1 MFHYAWKML
10 LIYAAISGSVYLL
23 VNYFGFKTAALPFL
37 PISLI
42 GMVVAFFLGFKNNS
56 SYGRLWEA
64 QQIWGR
70 IVNNS
75 RNWASMVLHQI
86 RNQLPENSLRE
97 SEFHRIRKE
106 LIYRQIAF
114 ANALRYQLRMS
125 NTRSKSDTAR
135 KLVTLSHPE
144 AEKSVRKEL
153 IPFLDE
159 SEISFLETKTN
170 PAAHILNLQYSRL
183 TELHDLGILDP
194 TAKLEMARV
203 IAENYQ
209 CQGECESIKLFPLPR
224 QYSYFSKVFVWI
236 FILLLPFGLLSEF
249 EKAGDTLVWLMIPAH
264 ILISWVFMVTEQI
277 GDDSE
282 NPFENAINDIP
293 MTAICRNI
301 EIDLREFLGE
311 TELPSKLE
319 PINDILL

>member
-10 LIYAAISGSVYLL
+10 LIYASISGSVYLL
-23 VNYFGFKTAALPFL
+23 VKCFGFETAGLPFL

-56 SYGRLWEA
+56 SYDRLWEA
-64 QQIWGR
+64 QQTWGR

-75 RNWASMVLHQI
+75 RNWASTVLHHI
-86 RNQLPENSLRE
+86 RNQLPENSSQEAEL
-97 SEFHRIRKE
+97 HLIRKE
-106 LIYRQIAF
+106 LVYRQIAF
-114 ANALRYQLRMS
+114 TNALRYQLRMS
-125 NTRSKSDTAR
+125 NTRSKTDTSR
-135 KLVTLSHPE
+135 KLVTQSHLE
-144 AEKSVRKEL
+144 TKKSMRDEL

-170 PAAHILNLQYSRL
+170 VAAHILNRQYARL
-183 TELHDLGILDP
+183 TELNDLGILET
-194 TAKLEMARV
+194 TAKFEMAQV
-203 IAENYQ
+203 ITENYR

-249 EKAGDTLVWLMIPAH
+249 EKASDTVVWLMIPSH

-319 PINDILL
+319 PVNNILL